1 MKINILFTALAFIVS
16 SFVPMLAQ
24 HYTEISIVPDNE
36 YVDEVPDKQPE
47 YPGGIN
53 ALMRFLSQN
62 LVYPQEA
69 MANNLQDKVIVK
81 FIVNTKGDVEYP
93 EIMSGKYPVLNQE
106 ALRVVSLL
114 KGFKPGE
121 KNGEAVKTWFTL
133 PINFKLNSEQDEDDD
148 YFDAVPIDSIGYQE
162 MMDLGLKAQS
172 ENNLPHATAYFK
184 EAFHINPYSI
194 GPLERIVKMNNAN
207 QKSADNYAI
216 YEFGIDELTRW
227 NKLNGTGASAAFPME
242 WLAEQMNLIDPDDL
256 YPHFALLWTYLE
268 MPTPTLRERANTL
281 MDKLIPISEK
291 RQLWDQYGHMMSL
304 KIFFLTDFNEIV
316 KLYEPN
322 VKKLAK
328 SPQGAGALAMLS
340 QVYGEKL
347 GNSEKAAK
355 YMKMAEDAD
364 PKRVEL
370 PKWIE

>member
-162 MMDLGLKAQS
+162 MMELGLKAQS

-184 EAFHINPYSI
+184 EAFHWPI
-194 GPLERIVKMNNAN
+194 GAYCKN
-207 QKSADNYAI
+207 
-216 YEFGIDELTRW
+216 
-227 NKLNGTGASAAFPME
+227 
-242 WLAEQMNLIDPDDL
+242 EQCQ
-256 YPHFALLWTYLE
+256 
-268 MPTPTLRERANTL
+268 
-281 MDKLIPISEK
+281 SE
-291 RQLWDQYGHMMSL
+291 
-304 KIFFLTDFNEIV
+304 IC
-316 KLYEPN
+316 
-322 VKKLAK
+322 
-328 SPQGAGALAMLS
+328 
-340 QVYGEKL
+340 
-347 GNSEKAAK
+347 
-355 YMKMAEDAD
+355 
-364 PKRVEL
+364 
-370 PKWIE
+370 